1 MALIRH
7 MHFPSASRWP
17 RWGFPEMLCL
27 GGGLLVLAFL
37 SWGIVS
43 YTSRPLFVPIMVI
56 GLVGGAAV
64 LLRPELGVFTM
75 FAMILFK
82 PDAVQGLG
90 WFSPNNLIGMA
101 LSGMLFFTILLGGPA
116 DFLRSNQ
123 IKAFILIGVL
133 MAVNWYAVGR
143 IDAPAYLA
151 DRDYTGRS
159 LYRFA
164 VQFALLTFVLA
175 YVRRRGQLLTL
186 NALYVGAILMT
197 AALALLGV
205 TAEGPAG
212 GGGTGAKH
220 LAHLAAAAAGD
231 PSRVEAA
238 RVAATVGVQAADNAN
253 RLAFFSL
260 TAISVLW
267 FALLHYRS
275 LLLRLVGGITILGL
289 VLIVFRTGSRS
300 GVVNLLL
307 LAVLLLAQSRLSPG
321 RIGIFILLGFVAVGL
336 VVALVPD
343 IVMERLESLV
353 VTQEYQARSLAMSTS
368 GRLALAAAA
377 LKLWAESP
385 LVGIGIGNFRWMTA
399 IDPANGG
406 ISAAAHNAYLLALAE
421 GGLILLAG
429 YLLLFWFTARD
440 LSRTLKEAARLPEV
454 GLGWLILATRTNLIL
469 LLAFSVFAEAW
480 KEIFFVMILATTGV
494 LVQVYRRAAAA
505 RTAPA

>member
-1 MALIRH
+1 
-7 MHFPSASRWP
+7 
-17 RWGFPEMLCL
+17 MLCL
-27 GGGLLVLAFL
+27 SGGLLVLAFI
-37 SWGIVS
+37 SWGIA
-43 YTSRPLFVPIMVI
+43 YKAGPIFVPIVVI
-56 GLVGGAAV
+56 GLVGGAVV
-64 LLRPELGVFTM
+64 LLRPELGVFIM

-101 LSGMLFFTILLGGPA
+101 LSGILFFTIVLGGPA

-123 IKAFILIGVL
+123 IRAYILLSVL
-133 MAVNWYAVGR
+133 MAVNWYVVGQ

-151 DRDYTGRS
+151 DRDTTGRS

-164 VQFALLTFVLA
+164 VQFALITFVLA
-175 YVRRRGQLLTL
+175 YVRTRGQLLTL
-186 NALYVGAILMT
+186 NALYVGAILVT

-205 TAEGPAG
+205 TAEGAAG

-231 PSRVEAA
+231 PSKVEAA
-238 RVAATVGVQAADNAN
+238 RAAATVGVQAADNAN

-300 GVVNLLL
+300 GALDLLL

-321 RIGIFILLGFVAVGL
+321 RIAMFILLGFVAVGL

-343 IVMERLESLV
+343 TVMDRLASLV
-353 VTQEYQARSLAMSTS
+353 VTQEYQPKSLTGSTA
-368 GRLALAAAA
+368 GRLALAVAA
-377 LKLWAESP
+377 LKLWVENP
-385 LVGIGIGNFRWMTA
+385 LMGIGIGNFRWMTA
-399 IDPANGG
+399 LDPTNGG
-406 ISAAAHNAYLLALAE
+406 IPAPAHNAYLLALAE
-421 GGLILLAG
+421 GGIILLAG
-429 YLLLFWFTARD
+429 YLLLFWLTACD
-440 LSRTLKEAARLPEV
+440 LSRTLKEAGRLREV
-454 GLGWLILATRTNLIL
+454 GLDWLILATRTNLIV
-469 LLAFSVFAEAW
+469 LLAFSMFADAW
-480 KEIFFVMILATTGV
+480 KEIFFVMILATAAA
-494 LVQVYRRAAAA
+494 LAQIYRRAAVAQE
-505 RTAPA
+505 APA